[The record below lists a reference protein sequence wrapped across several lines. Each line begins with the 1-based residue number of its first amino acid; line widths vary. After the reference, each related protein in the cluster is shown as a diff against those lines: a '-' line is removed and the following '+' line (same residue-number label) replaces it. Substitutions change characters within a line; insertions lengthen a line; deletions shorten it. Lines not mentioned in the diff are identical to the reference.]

1 MTSDAKMGLLLGL
14 VIVVVIAFLINGLPG
29 LFKRSEEEPVK
40 TSIVSYSANDAGL
53 SDKAKQAVNAISII
67 DEEPSVAYVEPPQA
81 EPIYQEIRSQ
91 SREIRSSD
99 REVRFSAPLPVTST
113 VALSDSLFEPAAE
126 PVIVET
132 PVEEPL
138 RMSQLPKTTTY
149 TVQAGDSLGSISKE
163 VYGEQLGNKLSSVK
177 AIYQANTKT
186 LRSPDSIRVGQE
198 LTIPSLSASGPE
210 SMINRPLT
218 QPQAFKKV
226 RSFADSNLDSLK
238 QALKDSMQVYIV
250 QEGDSL
256 WKIAETQLGN
266 GERYNEIIKANRDI
280 ISDKE
285 SISVG
290 LRLKI
295 PAK

>member
-29 LFKRSEEEPVK
+29 LFNKSEDEPVK

-53 SDKAKQAVNAISII
+53 SDRAKQAVNAISMF
-67 DEEPSVAYVEPPQA
+67 DEKPSSTDFTPPQA
-81 EPIYQEIRSQ
+81 EPIVQEIRSHR
-91 SREIRSSD
+91 REIRSPG
-99 REVRFSAPLPVTST
+99 REIRFSAPLPVTST
-113 VALSDSLFEPAAE
+113 VALSDTLFEPAAE

-132 PVEEPL
+132 TVEEPARIL
-138 RMSQLPKTTTY
+138 QLPKTTTY
-149 TVQAGDSLGSISKE
+149 TVQSGDSLGSISKN

-177 AIYQANTKT
+177 AIYQANTKI
-186 LRSPDSIRVGQE
+186 LSSLDSIRVGQE
-198 LTIPSLSASGPE
+198 LTIPSLSAPGSADTLE
-210 SMINRPLT
+210 RSSAN
-218 QPQAFKKV
+218 PQVFKKV

-238 QALKDSMQVYIV
+238 KALKDSTQVYIV

-256 WKIAETQLGN
+256 WKIAEAQLGS
-266 GERYNEIIKANRDI
+266 GDRYNEIIKANRDI

>member
-29 LFKRSEEEPVK
+29 LFNKSEEEPVK

-67 DEEPSVAYVEPPQA
+67 DEEPSLAYVEPPYA
-81 EPIYQEIRSQ
+81 EPIVQEIRSQ
-91 SREIRSSD
+91 SREIRSPG
-99 REVRFSAPLPVTST
+99 REIRFSAPLPVTST

-126 PVIVET
+126 PMLKT
-132 PVEEPL
+132 PVEEPT
-138 RMSQLPKTTTY
+138 SIAQLPKTTTY
-149 TVQAGDSLGSISKE
+149 TVQAGDSLGSISKK
-163 VYGEQLGNKLSSVK
+163 VYGEQLGNKLSSVN
-177 AIYQANTKT
+177 AIYKANTMVID
-186 LRSPDSIRVGQE
+186 SPDNIRVGQE
-198 LTIPSLSASGPE
+198 LTIPSLSAPGSITPVE
-210 SMINRPLT
+210 QSSE

-238 QALKDSMQVYIV
+238 KALNHSMKVYIV

-256 WKIAETQLGN
+256 WKIAEKQLGS
-266 GERYNEIIKANRDI
+266 GERYNEIIQANRDI

>member
-29 LFKRSEEEPVK
+29 LFNKSEEEPVK

-53 SDKAKQAVNAISII
+53 SDKAKQAVNAISIF
-67 DEEPSVAYVEPPQA
+67 DEKPTEFTPPRA
-81 EPIYQEIRSQ
+81 EPIVQEIRSQ
-91 SREIRSSD
+91 SREIRSSG
-99 REVRFSAPLPVTST
+99 REIRFSAPLPVTST
-113 VALSDSLFEPAAE
+113 VALSDSLFEPA
-126 PVIVET
+126 VET
-132 PVEEPL
+132 PVEEPARIL
-138 RMSQLPKTTTY
+138 KLPKTTTY
-149 TVQAGDSLGSISKE
+149 TVQNGDSLGSISKN

-177 AIYQANTKT
+177 AIYRANTKI
-186 LRSPDSIRVGQE
+186 LSSPDSIRVGQE
-198 LTIPSLSASGPE
+198 LTIPSLSAQGSAAPVE
-210 SMINRPLT
+210 QSST
-218 QPQAFKKV
+218 QPQAFRKV

-238 QALKDSMQVYIV
+238 KALKNSQKVYIV

-256 WKIAETQLGN
+256 WKIADTQLGN
-266 GERYNEIIKANRDI
+266 GERYNEIIQANRDI